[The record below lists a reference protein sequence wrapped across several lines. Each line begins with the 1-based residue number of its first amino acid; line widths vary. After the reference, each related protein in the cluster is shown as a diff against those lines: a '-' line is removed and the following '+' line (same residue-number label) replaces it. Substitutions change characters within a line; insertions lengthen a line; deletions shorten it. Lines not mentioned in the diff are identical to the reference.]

1 MRAHAPGIRRN
12 PTTRRPHR
20 KNRRNVDML
29 SLLVSLALIVALV
42 AGPLVWRLRADRR
55 HSQAELLGAVVRSAV
70 NRRLRGESLLSVE
83 VHARTLL
90 RPGRVVLSTPHG
102 YEWLAEEAWR
112 SEEHTS
118 ELQSQSKLPCPL
130 LL

>member
-1 MRAHAPGIRRN
+1 
-12 PTTRRPHR
+12 
-20 KNRRNVDML
+20 ML
-29 SLLVSLALIVALV
+29 SLIVSLALIVALV

-102 YEWLAEEAWR
+102 YEWLAEEAWPGVVTLVPVNYEIVVR
-112 SEEHTS
+112 PGQAPED
-118 ELQSQSKLPCPL
+118 LARAA
-130 LL
+130 